1 MGAVAGVPD
10 VPGIADQKGGLT
22 MFNAIIDAIIDGV
35 YTAGSALLV
44 VMVSNGTYVV
54 PNKAALYAAGVTG
67 LVGAAN
73 QLRALRKQPR

>member
-1 MGAVAGVPD
+1 MDGAGW
-10 VPGIADQKGGLT
+10 I
-22 MFNAIIDAIIDGV
+22 NAVIDAVIDGI
-35 YTAGSALLV
+35 YTSGSALLV
-44 VMVSNGTYVV
+44 VMVSNGTYIV

>member
-1 MGAVAGVPD
+1 MDSMGW
-10 VPGIADQKGGLT
+10 
-22 MFNAIIDAIIDGV
+22 MNAIIDAIIDGV

-44 VMVSNGTYVV
+44 VMVSNGEYIV
-54 PNKAALYAAGVTG
+54 PNKAALFAAGVTG

>member
-1 MGAVAGVPD
+1 MDGMGWV
-10 VPGIADQKGGLT
+10 
-22 MFNAIIDAIIDGV
+22 NAILDAVIDGV

>member
-1 MGAVAGVPD
+1 M
-10 VPGIADQKGGLT
+10 PGIPDQKGGLT
-22 MFNAIIDAIIDGV
+22 MDKMGWINAVLDAIIDGI

-44 VMVSNGTYVV
+44 VMVSNGQYVM

>member
-1 MGAVAGVPD
+1 MDGMGWV
-10 VPGIADQKGGLT
+10 
-22 MFNAIIDAIIDGV
+22 NAIIDAIIDGV

-44 VMVSNGTYVV
+44 VMVSNGEYVV
-54 PNKAALYAAGVTG
+54 PNKAALYAAAVTG

>member
-1 MGAVAGVPD
+1 MDGWGWVNA
-10 VPGIADQKGGLT
+10 IAD
-22 MFNAIIDAIIDGV
+22 AVIDGI

-44 VMVSNGTYVV
+44 VMVSNGQYVV

-73 QLRALRKQPR
+73 QLRALRKPPR

>member
-1 MGAVAGVPD
+1 MDGAGWV
-10 VPGIADQKGGLT
+10 
-22 MFNAIIDAIIDGV
+22 NAVIDAVIDGV

-44 VMVSNGTYVV
+44 VMVSEGSYVI

>member
-1 MGAVAGVPD
+1 MDAQSWIGAV
-10 VPGIADQKGGLT
+10 
-22 MFNAIIDAIIDGV
+22 IDAVIDGV

-44 VMVSNGTYVV
+44 VMVANGNYVL
-54 PNKAALYAAGVTG
+54 PSKAALYAAGVTG